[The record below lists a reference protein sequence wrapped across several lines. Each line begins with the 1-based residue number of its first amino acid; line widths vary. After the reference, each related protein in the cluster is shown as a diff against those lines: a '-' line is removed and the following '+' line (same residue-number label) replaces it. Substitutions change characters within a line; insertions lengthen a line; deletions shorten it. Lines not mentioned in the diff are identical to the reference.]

1 MENTNDES
9 VNHDKLSL
17 PPGTDNENISSIPRK
32 GEAFVSSTAVH
43 NTPNYQKTENTK
55 KPSVVQDVRGMFG
68 DVCKEVISDG
78 ELDYD
83 TDSVMDIDSIDY
95 VARDVEKIDNL
106 NFDQSYVSSDEDD

>member
-1 MENTNDES
+1 
-9 VNHDKLSL
+9 
-17 PPGTDNENISSIPRK
+17 
-32 GEAFVSSTAVH
+32 
-43 NTPNYQKTENTK
+43 
-55 KPSVVQDVRGMFG
+55 MFG